1 MTFCLAMKVKEG
13 LVALADTRIT
23 SGTSQITG
31 KKVSLHQCGEH
42 SLFLMTSGLRSA
54 RDKALTYFTEDLE
67 QNQDKYDKLYK
78 AVNVF
83 SSQVRRVAV
92 EDKEVLEASGYQ
104 FNLMSI
110 MGGQLS
116 KDTEHKLYL
125 IYPQGNWVEVT
136 ESTPYYAIGESSY
149 GKPLIDRALHYDTT
163 LEIAMKLG
171 YLAFEATRTSAT
183 DVDFPIDVVL
193 YRKNTCGMNEI
204 RYQREDL
211 AKVTEWWKAR
221 VRETVELCP
230 SDWAKNALDKL
241 SKNETYSPRSAQD
254 AGIKV

>member
-1 MTFCLAMKVKEG
+1 MTFCLAMKVREG

-23 SGTSQITG
+23 SGTEPITG
-31 KKVSLHQCGEH
+31 KKVSIHQCDGH

-83 SSQVRRVAV
+83 ASQIRQVAK
-92 EDKEVLEASGYQ
+92 EDKEVLEANGYQ

-116 KDTEHKLYL
+116 KDSEHKLYL

-193 YRKNTCGMNEI
+193 YRKNTFNMNEI

-230 SDWAKNALDKL
+230 SDWAKSALDKL
-241 SKNETYSPRSAQD
+241 SKNETYSSRSVE
-254 AGIKV
+254 IKV

>member
-23 SGTSQITG
+23 SGTEPITG
-31 KKVSLHQCGEH
+31 KKVSIHQNGNH

-54 RDKALTYFTEDLE
+54 RDKALTYFNEDLE
-67 QNQDKYDKLYK
+67 QNHQNYDKLYK
-78 AVNVF
+78 AVNAF
-83 SSQVRRVAV
+83 SAQIRQVAK
-92 EDKEVLEASGYQ
+92 EDKEILEASGYQ

-110 MGGQLS
+110 IGGQLS

-125 IYPQGNWVEVT
+125 VYPQGNWVEVT

-149 GKPLIDRALHYDTT
+149 GKPLIDRALHYDTS

-183 DVDFPIDVVL
+183 DVDFPIDMVL
-193 YRKNTCGMNEI
+193 YGKDSFKMTEI

-211 AKVTEWWKAR
+211 ASVTEWWKAR

-230 SDWAKNALDKL
+230 SDWAKVALDKVH
-241 SKNETYSPRSAQD
+241 K
-254 AGIKV
+254 K

>member
-1 MTFCLAMKVKEG
+1 MKVKEG

-23 SGTSQITG
+23 SGTEPITG
-31 KKVSLHQCGEH
+31 KKVSIHQNGNH

-54 RDKALTYFTEDLE
+54 RDKALTYFNEDLE
-67 QNQDKYDKLYK
+67 QNHQNYDKLYK
-78 AVNVF
+78 AVNAF
-83 SSQVRRVAV
+83 SAQIRQVAK
-92 EDKEVLEASGYQ
+92 EDKEILEASGYQ

-110 MGGQLS
+110 IGGQLS

-125 IYPQGNWVEVT
+125 VYPQGNWVEVT

-149 GKPLIDRALHYDTT
+149 GKPLIDRALHYDTS

-183 DVDFPIDVVL
+183 DVDFPIDMVL
-193 YRKNTCGMNEI
+193 YGKDSFKMTEI

-211 AKVTEWWKAR
+211 ASVTEWWKAR

-230 SDWAKNALDKL
+230 SDWAKVALDKVH
-241 SKNETYSPRSAQD
+241 K
-254 AGIKV
+254 K

>member
-23 SGTSQITG
+23 SGTEPITG
-31 KKVSLHQCGEH
+31 KKVSIHQNGNH

-54 RDKALTYFTEDLE
+54 RDKALTYFNEDLE
-67 QNQDKYDKLYK
+67 KNHENYDKLYK
-78 AVNVF
+78 AVNAF
-83 SSQVRRVAV
+83 AAQIRQVAK
-92 EDKEVLEASGYQ
+92 EDKEILEASGYQ

-110 MGGQLS
+110 IGGQLS
-116 KDTEHKLYL
+116 KDNEHKLYL
-125 IYPQGNWVEVT
+125 VYPQGNWVEVT

-149 GKPLIDRALHYDTT
+149 GKPLIDRALHYNTT

-183 DVDFPIDVVL
+183 DVDFPIDMVL
-193 YRKNTCGMNEI
+193 YRKDSFKMNEI
-204 RYQREDL
+204 RYEREDL
-211 AKVTEWWKAR
+211 AQVTEWWKMR

-230 SDWAKNALDKL
+230 SDWARSALDKL
-241 SKNETYSPRSAQD
+241 PK
-254 AGIKV
+254 K

>member
-31 KKVSLHQCGEH
+31 KKVSTHQCGDH

-67 QNQDKYDKLYK
+67 QNQGKYDKLYK

-83 SSQVRRVAV
+83 ASHVRQVAA
-92 EDKEVLEASGYQ
+92 EDKEILEASGYQ

-116 KDTEHKLYL
+116 MDTEHKLYL

-171 YLAFEATRTSAT
+171 YLAFEATRSSAT

-193 YRKNTCGMNEI
+193 YLKNSFNMIEI
-204 RYQREDL
+204 RYEREDL
-211 AKVTEWWKAR
+211 AKVTEWWKRR

-241 SKNETYSPRSAQD
+241 AKNATHRQLSGHGTE
-254 AGIKV
+254 INV

>member
-1 MTFCLAMKVKEG
+1 MTFCLAIKVKEG

-23 SGTSQITG
+23 SGTEPITG
-31 KKVSLHQCGEH
+31 KKVTIHQNGNH

-54 RDKALTYFTEDLE
+54 RDKALTYFNEDLDE
-67 QNQDKYDKLYK
+67 NHESYDKLYK
-78 AVNVF
+78 AVNAF
-83 SSQVRRVAV
+83 AAQIRQVAR
-92 EDKEVLEASGYQ
+92 EDKEILESSGYH

-149 GKPLIDRALHYDTT
+149 GKPLIDRALHFDTSM
-163 LEIAMKLG
+163 EIAMKLG

-183 DVDFPIDVVL
+183 DVDFPIDMVL
-193 YRKNTCGMNEI
+193 YRRDSFKMSEI
-204 RYQREDL
+204 RYEREDL
-211 AKVTEWWKAR
+211 APVTDWWKAR

-230 SDWAKNALDKL
+230 SDWAKDAL
-241 SKNETYSPRSAQD
+241 SKLPP
-254 AGIKV
+254 KK